1 MDWDN
6 YRAFLE
12 VYRSGDLG
20 HAAHGLEMSVPTVRR
35 RLDAVES
42 QIGFPLFE
50 RTPRGLSPTPVA
62 RRLVHSIAAM
72 GDFAEV
78 AGTLKEA
85 RSQAVTLS
93 ADESIAYQIS
103 ERTWAELRRSQPALG
118 ITLVTRRPH
127 SEVYEVKADIAISHL
142 PPKAGRAT
150 ARCAGTLD
158 IGLYAHRD
166 YLAHA
171 GVPAEA
177 ADLAQFCMVAPES
190 EKASAWLESRLGLAA
205 GDIRSAFRTDSYA
218 GQMAAIEAGV
228 GIGVCYVGLAK
239 RHPELVRVLPE
250 VAGSLECWVWSP
262 RSQLRAG
269 PAAVVFEFL
278 VAALSEPAGAEQA
291 GRRQRAR
298 TVRTERPAFDTMA
311 A

>member
-72 GDFAEV
+72 SDFAAV
-78 AGTLKEA
+78 AGMLKEGPT
-85 RSQAVTLS
+85 QTVTVA
-93 ADESIAYQIS
+93 ADESLALYIS
-103 ERTWAELRRSQPALG
+103 DAIWTDLRRSHPAMG
-118 ITLVTRRPH
+118 ITVLTRRPH
-127 SEVYEVKADIAISHL
+127 SGGFGVRADIAISHL
-142 PPKAGRAT
+142 RPKGLRGA
-150 ARCAGTLD
+150 ARCPGALA

-166 YLAHA
+166 YVARA
-171 GVPAEA
+171 GAAQTV
-177 ADLAQFCMVAPES
+177 ADLGRFTMVAAES
-190 EKASAWLESRLGLAA
+190 NKANAWLESRLRIPAATLA
-205 GDIRSAFRTDSYA
+205 RSAFRTDSHA
-218 GQMAAIEAGV
+218 GQVAAVEAGV
-228 GIGVCYVGLAK
+228 GVGVCYVGLADA
-239 RHPELVRVLPE
+239 HPDLVRILPA
-250 VAGSLECWVWSP
+250 VTGSLECWVWSM
-262 RSQLRAG
+262 RSQLKG
-269 PAAVVFEFL
+269 AASNRIHDWL
-278 VAALSEPAGAEQA
+278 LDRLAEQVA
-291 GRRQRAR
+291 SDRRVSPPRSA
-298 TVRTERPAFDTMA
+298 PATFDNIA